1 MTQVEPNPNT
11 SSNSLPQPI
20 IPLNTLSPSPLDPK
34 YWLNTL
40 LTMLAPIFW
49 GTTYIVTTEY
59 LPIDRPLF
67 AALFRVLPAGILL
80 TLWARQLPKSHQW
93 PRILILSFLNISCF
107 QALLFVAAYRLPG
120 GIAAVIG
127 AVQPLIIMALIW
139 RFEHQSPRSVALLA
153 TLAAI
158 VGMAML
164 LITPEAEWDTIG
176 LLAAV
181 LGAVSMAVGI
191 YLTKRWK
198 PPVSNLTFTGWQLLF
213 GGLMLLPLA
222 FWQESFPTN
231 LTTDNLL
238 GYAYLAIF
246 GSLIAYSLWFR
257 GIEKLPS
264 VAVSILGA
272 FSPITATVIGWLVL
286 NQRLSLLQSLGFII
300 VLVAVFIVQR
310 DGNKASKK
318 PVKQDNAIYSTHSIN
333 TTDSTTTTDIN
344 VNKES
349 KP

>member
-1 MTQVEPNPNT
+1 MAQVTPKANE
-11 SSNSLPQPI
+11 SSDSFS
-20 IPLNTLSPSPLDPK
+20 PLGAPLSTDSAAPLDPR
-34 YWLNTL
+34 YWFNTL

-59 LPIDRPLF
+59 LPLGRPLF

-80 TLWARQLPKSHQW
+80 TLWAWRLPKSHQW
-93 PRILILSFLNISCF
+93 PPILILSFLNISCF

-127 AVQPLIIMALIW
+127 AVQPLIIMGLIW
-139 RFEHQSPRSVALLA
+139 RIDHKSPRLITLFAA
-153 TLAAI
+153 LAAI
-158 VGMAML
+158 IGMAML
-164 LITPEAEWDTIG
+164 LITPKAEWDIIG
-176 LLAAV
+176 LLAAF
-181 LGAVSMAVGI
+181 LGAASMGAGV

-222 FWQESFPTN
+222 FWQESFPTH

-238 GYAYLAIF
+238 GYTYLAIF

-257 GIEKLPS
+257 GIEKLSP

-272 FSPITATVIGWLVL
+272 FSPITATVIGWVVL
-286 NQRLSLLQSLGFII
+286 NQQLSLLQGIGFIT

-310 DGNKASKK
+310 DGNRANKK
-318 PVKQDNAIYSTHSIN
+318 HAKQNNATHSTPSI
-333 TTDSTTTTDIN
+333 TATDIN
-344 VNKES
+344 INKES
-349 KP
+349 